1 MYSNATHT
9 QFIRITSL
17 YEVEAYR
24 EQMDNEVDHKKLIKA
39 IKIGF
44 WQELQKPKAPSYG
57 ETLNL

>member
-1 MYSNATHT
+1 MYSDATHT

-17 YEVEAYR
+17 YEVEAYT

-44 WQELQKPKAPSYG
+44 
-57 ETLNL
+57 

>member
-1 MYSNATHT
+1 MQHTH
-9 QFIRITSL
+9 SL
-17 YEVEAYR
+17 SGLLVCMKSKPT

-44 WQELQKPKAPSYG
+44 WLELQKPKAPSSG